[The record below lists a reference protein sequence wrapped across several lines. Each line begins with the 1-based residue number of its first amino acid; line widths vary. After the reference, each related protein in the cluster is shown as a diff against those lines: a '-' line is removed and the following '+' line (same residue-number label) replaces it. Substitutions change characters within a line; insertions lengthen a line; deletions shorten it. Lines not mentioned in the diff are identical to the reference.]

1 MKTGIATAVKKPFVL
16 RKALYKALRDERRA
30 LAAELRIPVFNVC
43 TDEILV
49 EIANEHPIDEHGIS
63 TYLPREGTS
72 ARVIAGRMLQVC
84 RDFAPEIQV
93 ELSAAERD
101 IYELFREKLTAVEIG
116 AALSL
121 TVQSVIE
128 TLERLKEKGLEM
140 DLRTLIDKRMF
151 SLLKSELEKTNDVVM
166 VHGAVK
172 DCELAEVA
180 LVARLTG
187 ASS

>member
-1 MKTGIATAVKKPFVL
+1 SFIL

-30 LAAELRIPVFNVC
+30 LAAELRLPVFGVC
-43 TDEILV
+43 ADEMLIQ
-49 EIANEHPIDEHGIS
+49 IANEHPMNQGEIS
-63 TYLPREGTS
+63 EYLPREGANTG
-72 ARVIAGRMLQVC
+72 AITGRMLQVC
-84 RDFAPEIQV
+84 LDFAPEIPV

-101 IYELFREKLTAVEIG
+101 VYELFREKLTAVEIA

-128 TLERLKEKGLEM
+128 TLERLKERGLEM
-140 DLRTLIDKRMF
+140 NLRTLIDNRIF
-151 SLLKSELEKTNDVVM
+151 SLLKSELERTRDVVAA
-166 VHGAVK
+166 HGAVR

-187 ASS
+187 VSS